1 MFSVTNPQ
9 GRRSETLS
17 EAAAFMYQY
26 WVDFWQNHH
35 TPPEDQI
42 AAHLRQGLPTIHP
55 TEFPMFPDLE
65 TEHVI
70 SIFRKQRGSA
80 GPDGWSGSE
89 LSHLPDAAIALFV
102 KLAQRWEIAG
112 RAPVQMRQARMAT
125 PPKPEKSENGS
136 ISVQHNRPITV
147 LNTFCRI
154 WNSSKIV
161 HLSFQLW
168 IRQHIPGEI
177 VARCGSSIQGVAAQ
191 IIEDFAVHGY
201 LLSLDW
207 SKCFD
212 TFSASCSAQLM
223 RDFGLPVGWSNVCQD
238 VWVNQ
243 QRWVRFQGCVHDT
256 PLMAPRSIPQGDPL
270 GPILCLLWTTCGL
283 NSVRRAVPAEAVP
296 VRTVLYMDDRSVIS
310 SSAESLSHHKNAWSQ
325 WSGHVGLIENESK
338 VSLGVKSP
346 KLPVPDRLA
355 SFVQSSVRVLGA
367 YTAVARRRICPDEQR
382 LTKASQT
389 ISLLASNHL

>member
-1 MFSVTNPQ
+1 MHDTGHPFGESLAPFEISSQCFFNHHNPQ

-17 EAAAFMYQY
+17 EAAAFIYQY

-55 TEFPMFPDLE
+55 TEFPDLE

-125 PPKPEKSENGS
+125 LPKPGKSENGS
-136 ISVQHNRPITV
+136 ISVQHTRPITV
-147 LNTFCRI
+147 LNTFWRI
-154 WNSSKIV
+154 WNSSKLA

-177 VARCGSSIQGVAAQ
+177 AARRGSSIQGVAAQ
-191 IIEDFAVHGY
+191 MIEDFAVHGY

-223 RDFGLPVGWSNVCQD
+223 RDFGLPVGWSIVC
-238 VWVNQ
+238 
-243 QRWVRFQGCVHDT
+243 
-256 PLMAPRSIPQGDPL
+256 
-270 GPILCLLWTTCGL
+270 
-283 NSVRRAVPAEAVP
+283 
-296 VRTVLYMDDRSVIS
+296 
-310 SSAESLSHHKNAWSQ
+310 
-325 WSGHVGLIENESK
+325 
-338 VSLGVKSP
+338 
-346 KLPVPDRLA
+346 
-355 SFVQSSVRVLGA
+355 
-367 YTAVARRRICPDEQR
+367 
-382 LTKASQT
+382 
-389 ISLLASNHL
+389 